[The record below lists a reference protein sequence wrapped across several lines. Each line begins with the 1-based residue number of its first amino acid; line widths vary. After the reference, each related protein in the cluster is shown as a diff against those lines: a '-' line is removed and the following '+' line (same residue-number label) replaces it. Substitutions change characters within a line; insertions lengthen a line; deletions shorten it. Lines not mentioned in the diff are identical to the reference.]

1 MCVRCV
7 GTVHL
12 QRFAIKTKF
21 LDQVELRKSALQ
33 MPKNISKTS
42 QTMGKLIVP
51 QHSTSFLQSVHWDPC
66 KTKRKKT
73 LQKHNNKWCN
83 RALRTLDCILCD
95 YDMLVYSHTLFLYTS
110 TAYYIYYLYNVQILP
125 QLVSWLSVEYSK
137 AIFHEIFPDLH
148 PSWKQE
154 TSFIELLKQKFLL

>member
-110 TAYYIYYLYNVQILP
+110 TAFTILQFTNLASIIFLTKYWIFKGYISWNISQFAPILEARN
-125 QLVSWLSVEYSK
+125 Q
-137 AIFHEIFPDLH
+137 FHRAA
-148 PSWKQE
+148 
-154 TSFIELLKQKFLL
+154 